1 MKFLVTYLRKY
12 AYELDADS
20 MEEVTER
27 MKRYVKMY
35 PQNDIILHSI
45 RVFVEPPEP
54 SATAREIP
62 VK

>member
-12 AYELDADS
+12 ARELEADS
-20 MEEVTER
+20 TEEMAAR
-27 MKRYVKMY
+27 MKRYVNMY
-35 PQNDIILHSI
+35 PANDIILHSI